1 MLGEAVGELV
11 GPGEVDGA
19 TVSNELVG
27 PGEVDGA
34 TVSNELVGPG
44 KVDGTAATEL
54 DGPGKVDSTAATEL
68 DGNVTGAEL
77 IEFAGAKLAEPV
89 VGIVESSEV
98 SVILLLITSIIDVLS
113 ISSFIDVLPISSIG
127 VLSI

>member
-27 PGEVDGA
+27 PG
-34 TVSNELVGPG
+34 
-44 KVDGTAATEL
+44 KVDRANTVATEL
-54 DGPGKVDSTAATEL
+54 DEL
-68 DGNVTGAEL
+68 AGAEL
-77 IEFAGAKLAEPV
+77 IEFAGANAEPA

-113 ISSFIDVLPISSIG
+113 ISSIIDVLSI
-127 VLSI
+127 